1 MDLESFGSKK
11 RVTLELT
18 NRINQNKEDIVTYRA
33 EIEEAK
39 RQMAE
44 IEKTAGKYEHAEA
57 KQTAEQML
65 GNLRDTIA
73 SHELMIKE
81 AEEHI
86 ADYQSQLLEEME
98 DTGSKPN

>member
-1 MDLESFGSKK
+1 MDLESFGSK
-11 RVTLELT
+11 RAFTLELT
-18 NRINQNKEDIVTYRA
+18 NRINQNKEDIATYRD

-65 GNLRDTIA
+65 GNLKDTIA
-73 SHELMIKE
+73 SHDLMIKE

-86 ADYQSQLLEEME
+86 ADYQSQLLEEM
-98 DTGSKPN
+98 DVTHTKPN